1 MPAGMQVWNAYSELI
16 VDGPSI
22 TMFLRHAG
30 AMSSSVVLPASDP
43 VVFFR
48 PLGSEPTY
56 LTAIHDGATLT
67 LTAGNRPAEYY
78 VFDRPVEGSYLDVF
92 DGNGAQIFTAA
103 QRPLNVVGSV
113 TVGNYYDAY
122 RTAYAD
128 GWTYSGLVGGK
139 YAYNAAFVRRGFD
152 SSPLPGGGWQ
162 CRIRPEGIL
171 PTANG
176 FFTCFTE
183 QFTPIFGWSP
193 TNANNFISY
202 EPTCHV
208 SIIDVAGIL

>member
-1 MPAGMQVWNAYSELI
+1 MAAGLQVWNAFSELI

-30 AMSSSVVLPASDP
+30 VMNRTVALAASDP

-48 PLGSEPTY
+48 PIGGEPLS
-56 LTAIHDGATLT
+56 LTAIHQNGVLT
-67 LTAGNRPAEYY
+67 LGIGPSSAEYY
-78 VFDRPVEGSYLDVF
+78 VFDRPAESSYLDVF
-92 DGNGAQIFTAA
+92 NENAAQIFTAA
-103 QRPLNVVGSV
+103 QRPLDVIGSV
-113 TVGNYYDAY
+113 VIGNYYAAY
-122 RTAYAD
+122 RQAYRD
-128 GWTYSGLVGGK
+128 GWTYSGLVSGK
-139 YAYNAAFVRRGFD
+139 YAYNVAFVRRGYD
-152 SSPLPGGGWQ
+152 SYPVAGGGWQ
-162 CRIRPEGIL
+162 CQIRPEGIL

-176 FFTCFTE
+176 FFARFTDR
-183 QFTPIFGWSP
+183 FTPIFGWSP

>member
-1 MPAGMQVWNAYSELI
+1 
-16 VDGPSI
+16 
-22 TMFLRHAG
+22 MFLRHAG
-30 AMSSSVVLPASDP
+30 VMGGSVALPASDP

-48 PLGSEPTY
+48 PLGSDPVH
-56 LTAIHDGATLT
+56 LTAIHDGYTLT
-67 LTAGNRPAEYY
+67 ITAGNQLAEYY
-78 VFDRPVEGSYLDVF
+78 VFDRPTEASYLDVF
-92 DGNGAQIFTAA
+92 DGNSAHIFTAA
-103 QRPLNVVGSV
+103 QRPLNVIGSV

-139 YAYNAAFVRRGFD
+139 YAYNVGFVRRGFD
-152 SSPLPGGGWQ
+152 SYPVAGGGWQ

-171 PTANG
+171 PTPNG
-176 FFTCFTE
+176 FFVRFTE

-202 EPTCHV
+202 EPTCQV